1 MQLIGMLDSP
11 YVRRTAI
18 SMHLLGIA
26 FDHLPLSVFSDLDTF
41 RQLNPLVKAPTL
53 ICDDG
58 TPLSDSSLII
68 DYLESTVSAQQRLMP
83 AAGQARRTALQQI
96 GIALVMAEKAVQI
109 VYERKRPPEMRYQP
123 WLDRVGSQLTSA
135 CALLDGA
142 VAANDSR
149 WLHGEHPGQADI
161 TAAVAW
167 GFVQLMLPEL
177 VAADNYPALA
187 SLSARAE
194 ALSAFR
200 ASPLPTN

>member
-18 SMHLLGIA
+18 SMHLLGIPFEHRA
-26 FDHLPLSVFSDLDTF
+26 LSVFSDLDAF

-68 DYLESTVSAQQRLMP
+68 DYLESTVGAEKHLMP
-83 AAGQARRTALQQI
+83 AGGRERRTALQQI
-96 GIALVMAEKAVQI
+96 GIALVMAEKAVQV
-109 VYERKRPPEMRYQP
+109 VYERKRPVEMRYQP
-123 WLDRVGSQLTSA
+123 WLDRVGGQLSA
-135 CALLDGA
+135 ACGLLDGA
-142 VAANDSR
+142 VSASDSG
-149 WLHGEHPGQADI
+149 WLQGDRPGQAGI

-177 VAADNYPALA
+177 IAADDYPALA
-187 SLSARAE
+187 SLSVRAE
-194 ALSAFR
+194 ALPAFR
-200 ASPLPTN
+200 AWPLPTA